1 MKKTTLVRRI
11 VDALNAE
18 VEVHARS
25 ARNARA
31 EATDEQSRSENKY
44 DTRGLEASYL
54 ARGQSKLVG
63 DLRSSIVQFETL
75 KVRAFAEKDPV
86 DIGAYVVVSGPD
98 GESAYFIGPIAG
110 GTEVTH
116 ERREVLVLT
125 PHSPLGQQLMGKRAG
140 ERIELPGGPKKIF
153 GKIVS
158 VS

>member
-1 MKKTTLVRRI
+1 MKKATLVRRI

-54 ARGQSKLVG
+54 ARGQSKVVG
-63 DLRSSIVQFETL
+63 DLRSAIVQYETL
-75 KVRAFAEKDPV
+75 KVRAFGEKDPV
-86 DIGAYVVVSGPD
+86 DISAYVVVSGPD
-98 GESAYFIGPIAG
+98 GESAYFIGPTAG
-110 GTEVTH
+110 GTEITH

-140 ERIELPGGPKKIF
+140 DRIELPGGPKKIL

-158 VS
+158 VV